1 MRTLIMLGLLAFNPI
16 TMGVVGGVQWRNDF
30 NASLAKA
37 YADRNF
43 REECP
48 RYKAASTWER
58 WTDGRVSNLGWC
70 DDYLERL

>member
-1 MRTLIMLGLLAFNPI
+1 MRTLIMLSLLAFNPI

-43 REECP
+43 RGECP
-48 RYKAASTWER
+48 RYKEASTWER
-58 WTDGRVSNLGWC
+58 WTDVRVSNLRWC
-70 DDYLERL
+70 KPYLDRI